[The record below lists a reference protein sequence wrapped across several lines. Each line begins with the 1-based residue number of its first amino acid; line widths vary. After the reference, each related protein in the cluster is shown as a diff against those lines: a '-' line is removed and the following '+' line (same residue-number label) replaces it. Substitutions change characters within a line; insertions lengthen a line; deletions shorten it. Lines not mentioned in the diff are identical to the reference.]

1 MSMQYTYTS
10 LRQAIQDY
18 AEDTDPDFTDNLDDF
33 IAKAETRV
41 LRDLDLET
49 FEQWLNV
56 TISGANRNVVKPA
69 DAIVVNDLW
78 FRDPSAQKWT
88 ECPRRSFEFC
98 LRYSPTESVVG
109 APKFYS
115 EFDEA
120 DIYVV
125 PTPDQ
130 SYSGGNAKVR
140 VTIRPTGL
148 ASGNE
153 NTWLGDNVGD
163 MLFDACMIEAHTF
176 LKNGPKMQEAAT
188 KYQSLLPGIER
199 EIEDIVRKKYKE
211 LNAPNQEKGADD

>member
-1 MSMQYTYTS
+1 MSIVYTYTT
-10 LRQAIQDY
+10 LRASIQSY

-33 IAKAETRV
+33 IAKAESRV

-49 FEQWLNV
+49 FEQWLDV
-56 TISGANRNVVKPA
+56 TISGANRNVAKPA
-69 DAIVVNDLW
+69 DTVVVNDLW

-88 ECPRRSFEFC
+88 ECPRRSFEYC

-115 EFDEA
+115 EFDE
-120 DIYVV
+120 DDLYVV

-140 VTIRPTGL
+140 VTIRPTQL
-148 ASGNE
+148 SGSNE
-153 NTWLGDNVGD
+153 STWISDNVGD

-176 LKNGPKMQEAAT
+176 LKNGPKMKEAAT
-188 KYQSLLPGIER
+188 KYQSLLPGIAR
-199 EIEDIVRKKYKE
+199 EIEQIVRKKYKE
-211 LNAPNQEKGADD
+211 LNAPKAQEGADD